1 MLFNKMKRVVTAAV
15 LIPIVLLLVFWAP
28 LWLLVLA
35 AALVAEL
42 AVWEYLS
49 LADAM
54 GAKTPR
60 AAVSAA
66 VALLFVCIFRRPDFL
81 GPLLGALSLA
91 LFALCAFRSPM
102 NRVLPDTA
110 YSVFGMLYIGV
121 PLTTLP
127 LLSEQENG
135 PSLLLF
141 LFFVV
146 WAGDV
151 AALYVGRAWGRRKL
165 APAISPGKTWEGAAA
180 SILGSLLIGLL
191 LLELAASL
199 SRGNFGRLSS
209 LLSYPGSIARW
220 LVLAVMLNIAAQVGD
235 LVESAIKRGAGVKD
249 SGSILP
255 GHGGVL
261 DRIDALLVASPVLW
275 YALLLQVS
283 F

>member
-1 MLFNKMKRVVTAAV
+1 MKRVVTAAV

-180 SILGSLLIGLL
+180 SVLGSLLVGLL

>member
-180 SILGSLLIGLL
+180 SVLGSLLVGLL

-220 LVLAVMLNIAAQVGD
+220 LVLAVMLNIAAQIGD

>member
-15 LIPIVLLLVFWAP
+15 LIPFVLLLIFWAP
-28 LWLLVLA
+28 LWILVLA
-35 AALVAEL
+35 AAVVAEL
-42 AVWEYLS
+42 AVWEYLN

-54 GAKTPR
+54 GARTPR
-60 AAVSAA
+60 IAVSAA
-66 VALLFVCIFRRPDFL
+66 VAILFVCIFRRPDFL
-81 GPLLGALSLA
+81 GTLLSALSLA

-102 NRVLPDTA
+102 NRVLPDAA

-135 PSLLLF
+135 PSLLIF

-146 WAGDV
+146 WAGDI

-180 SILGSLLIGLL
+180 SVAGSVLVALL
-191 LLELAASL
+191 LVQLAEAL
-199 SRGNFGRLSS
+199 SRGNFGKLSS
-209 LLSYPGSIARW
+209 LLSYPGSMAGW
-220 LVLAVMLNIAAQVGD
+220 LGLAVMLNIAAQVGD

-249 SGSILP
+249 SGAILP